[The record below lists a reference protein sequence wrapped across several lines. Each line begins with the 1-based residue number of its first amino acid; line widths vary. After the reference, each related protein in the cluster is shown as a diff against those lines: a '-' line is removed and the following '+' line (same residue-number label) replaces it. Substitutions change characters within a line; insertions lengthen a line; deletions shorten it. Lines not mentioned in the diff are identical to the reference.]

1 MTTFRVATDSGT
13 PDGIASAPKSRM
25 GGAAVPAVSGAQL
38 NGAGTIPLSARKAA
52 PLDLATVERRG
63 HGAPNN
69 LPPKQNRLFG
79 LRESPTYRPTAEQF
93 KDPVQY
99 IQSIRDEA
107 QKYGIV
113 KIVPPDTWNPTFAI
127 DTERFHFRTRRQELN
142 SVEGGTRA
150 NLNYLDQLAKFH
162 KQHGH
167 SLTRFPSVDK
177 RPLDLYKLKKAVE
190 KRGGFER
197 VCKQKKWAEIG
208 RDLGYSGKIMS
219 SLSTSLKNSYQKWL
233 HPYEEYLRLV
243 KPGVQQMLEYEHGG
257 PFTPSPAH
265 SPMKKSLQ
273 GTPVANATDS
283 PAIRASAALNATL
296 QGDSVPT
303 PPSDLSRPAMQAGF
317 TPVNSGGF
325 TAVNALSSQKPS
337 TQPSTPSAF
346 VAANAS
352 GAMHRDVLESRTST
366 PLRNAGS
373 PMLSADN
380 TPDLRPPGNGLT
392 PLANGHQ
399 FNQLKRTFSQ
409 DPESS
414 ANDDVDEAS
423 GRRSKRLKKD
433 APPTVA
439 GSHMTQPRQSTP
451 SRSFPRVRSADER
464 PGDRCETC
472 GTDNDP
478 QNILLCDSCDSGY
491 HGYCLDPPIKAI
503 PAYDWHCPRC
513 LVGTGEFGF
522 EEGGIYSL
530 KQFQERAHQFKQSH
544 FANKMPFDPITNA
557 PKPVTEDDVEREF
570 WHSVANVTET
580 VEVEYG
586 ADIHSTTHGSGFP
599 TIEKNPRDPYS
610 TDPWNL
616 TVLPYAPDS
625 LFRHI
630 KSDISG
636 MTVPWLYVGMVFSTF
651 CWHAEDHY
659 TYSANYQHFGATK
672 TWYGVP
678 AEDTDKFE
686 QAMREAVPELF
697 ESQPDLLFQLVT
709 LLTPEQLL
717 KAGVRVYAIDQRAGE
732 FVITFPEAYHAGFN
746 HGFNLNEAV
755 NFAPSD
761 WEPFGEHGVQRLQDY
776 RRQPCFSH
784 DELLLAAATRKDTT
798 IKTAKWLGPAMERML
813 ERESR
818 IRAEFLEKHKAA
830 RPHTCKIDSTGDS
843 ETPCEL
849 EFIVDDADMH
859 EDELICAFCKAY
871 GYLSRFYCS
880 KTKKVLCLQ
889 HAGWFECCPETPESE
904 RHFGAQG
911 QHKLVYRM
919 PEDALTTLVQKI
931 VDKAGMPEAWESKM
945 EALLAEGPRPQ
956 LKSLRALLNEGEKI
970 DWDLNGLQ
978 DLKDF
983 VDKCQEVAEE
993 AILYTTRKQQARR
1006 KAERPGRGR
1015 PSKANIA
1022 EADEKDREYRNVD
1035 NIQKLLNQAKDLG
1048 FDSPEITTL
1057 RERAESIVEFQTRAR
1072 TALRE
1077 RTSEQSIARLDELL
1091 EEGKG
1096 FNVDLP
1102 ELESLEK
1109 VVQQLKW
1116 LQEAQDFKV
1125 RLAPTLQEV
1134 GELIKSGVEVGMPE
1148 HHPDLRF
1155 LQEKRDQGEFWE
1167 KKAKELMEVENV
1179 HYQQL
1184 DAFSKQATNLPVT
1197 PETRAAM
1204 DAILKKQRDAQELI
1218 MSLYERSK
1226 NPDFSQRPKYMEV
1239 RNAMESLN
1247 ALNGKPNGTNDLE
1260 KEQKRH
1266 EDWMRRGKKLFGKA
1280 NAPLHILHAHMKQ
1293 VDERNRSCFDLSDQP
1308 RMPVEPASREQ
1319 SPADGEE
1326 VDGSGSS
1333 RDVFCICR
1341 KPEAG
1346 MMIECELC
1354 HEWYHGKCL
1363 KIARGKVKEDDKYTC
1378 PICDYRVK
1386 IPRDATRPKLED
1398 LQLWQ
1403 DEVPGLPFQP
1413 EEEETLDSL
1422 IEHGTKF
1429 RDYVAQYI
1437 NPLMSSPDELTT
1449 QRFYLRKLEGAEI
1462 LLSNEINFFRQ
1473 ELHKWAPVAPT
1484 PPPILQVS
1492 LSTRKPR
1499 PTKQQKLMTQL
1510 GITNPDDLPQHLK
1523 TKTHQFKRKD
1533 GDGLKPT
1540 SQQSGAAEQSH
1551 TPPGEPRQGAGESSE
1566 YFNTT
1571 TTSTFSNS
1579 PTFATTA
1586 PLSFGGGSSIAPI
1599 DPGLFESSGPA
1610 APTSPMQ
1617 DPFKSSG
1624 SGNEMFGEAMEMGG
1638 GQAEEALAV
1647 TEGNN
1652 YME

>member
-1 MTTFRVATDSGT
+1 
-13 PDGIASAPKSRM
+13 
-25 GGAAVPAVSGAQL
+25 
-38 NGAGTIPLSARKAA
+38 
-52 PLDLATVERRG
+52 
-63 HGAPNN
+63 
-69 LPPKQNRLFG
+69 
-79 LRESPTYRPTAEQF
+79 
-93 KDPVQY
+93 
-99 IQSIRDEA
+99 
-107 QKYGIV
+107 
-113 KIVPPDTWNPTFAI
+113 
-127 DTERFHFRTRRQELN
+127 
-142 SVEGGTRA
+142 
-150 NLNYLDQLAKFH
+150 
-162 KQHGH
+162 
-167 SLTRFPSVDK
+167 
-177 RPLDLYKLKKAVE
+177 
-190 KRGGFER
+190 
-197 VCKQKKWAEIG
+197 
-208 RDLGYSGKIMS
+208 
-219 SLSTSLKNSYQKWL
+219 
-233 HPYEEYLRLV
+233 
-243 KPGVQQMLEYEHGG
+243 
-257 PFTPSPAH
+257 
-265 SPMKKSLQ
+265 
-273 GTPVANATDS
+273 
-283 PAIRASAALNATL
+283 
-296 QGDSVPT
+296 
-303 PPSDLSRPAMQAGF
+303 
-317 TPVNSGGF
+317 
-325 TAVNALSSQKPS
+325 
-337 TQPSTPSAF
+337 
-346 VAANAS
+346 
-352 GAMHRDVLESRTST
+352 
-366 PLRNAGS
+366 
-373 PMLSADN
+373 
-380 TPDLRPPGNGLT
+380 
-392 PLANGHQ
+392 
-399 FNQLKRTFSQ
+399 
-409 DPESS
+409 
-414 ANDDVDEAS
+414 
-423 GRRSKRLKKD
+423 
-433 APPTVA
+433 
-439 GSHMTQPRQSTP
+439 
-451 SRSFPRVRSADER
+451 
-464 PGDRCETC
+464 
-472 GTDNDP
+472 
-478 QNILLCDSCDSGY
+478 
-491 HGYCLDPPIKAI
+491 
-503 PAYDWHCPRC
+503 
-513 LVGTGEFGF
+513 
-522 EEGGIYSL
+522 
-530 KQFQERAHQFKQSH
+530 
-544 FANKMPFDPITNA
+544 
-557 PKPVTEDDVEREF
+557 
-570 WHSVANVTET
+570 
-580 VEVEYG
+580 
-586 ADIHSTTHGSGFP
+586 
-599 TIEKNPRDPYS
+599 
-610 TDPWNL
+610 
-616 TVLPYAPDS
+616 
-625 LFRHI
+625 
-630 KSDISG
+630 
-636 MTVPWLYVGMVFSTF
+636 
-651 CWHAEDHY
+651 
-659 TYSANYQHFGATK
+659 
-672 TWYGVP
+672 
-678 AEDTDKFE
+678 
-686 QAMREAVPELF
+686 
-697 ESQPDLLFQLVT
+697 
-709 LLTPEQLL
+709 
-717 KAGVRVYAIDQRAGE
+717 
-732 FVITFPEAYHAGFN
+732 
-746 HGFNLNEAV
+746 V

-784 DELLLAAATRKDTT
+784 DELLLAAASRKDTT

-830 RPHTCKIDSTGDS
+830 RPHTCKIDGTGDS

-849 EFIVDDADMH
+849 EFVVDDADMH

-1125 RLAPTLQEV
+1125 KLAPTLQEV

-1346 MMIECELC
+1346 MMIEVVQ
-1354 HEWYHGKCL
+1354 
-1363 KIARGKVKEDDKYTC
+1363 ISTC
-1378 PICDYRVK
+1378 
-1386 IPRDATRPKLED
+1386 AA
-1398 LQLWQ
+1398 
-1403 DEVPGLPFQP
+1403 
-1413 EEEETLDSL
+1413 LD
-1422 IEHGTKF
+1422 
-1429 RDYVAQYI
+1429 
-1437 NPLMSSPDELTT
+1437 
-1449 QRFYLRKLEGAEI
+1449 
-1462 LLSNEINFFRQ
+1462 
-1473 ELHKWAPVAPT
+1473 
-1484 PPPILQVS
+1484 
-1492 LSTRKPR
+1492 
-1499 PTKQQKLMTQL
+1499 
-1510 GITNPDDLPQHLK
+1510 
-1523 TKTHQFKRKD
+1523 
-1533 GDGLKPT
+1533 
-1540 SQQSGAAEQSH
+1540 
-1551 TPPGEPRQGAGESSE
+1551 
-1566 YFNTT
+1566 
-1571 TTSTFSNS
+1571 
-1579 PTFATTA
+1579 
-1586 PLSFGGGSSIAPI
+1586 
-1599 DPGLFESSGPA
+1599 
-1610 APTSPMQ
+1610 
-1617 DPFKSSG
+1617 
-1624 SGNEMFGEAMEMGG
+1624 
-1638 GQAEEALAV
+1638 
-1647 TEGNN
+1647 
-1652 YME
+1652 

>member
-1 MTTFRVATDSGT
+1 
-13 PDGIASAPKSRM
+13 
-25 GGAAVPAVSGAQL
+25 
-38 NGAGTIPLSARKAA
+38 
-52 PLDLATVERRG
+52 
-63 HGAPNN
+63 
-69 LPPKQNRLFG
+69 
-79 LRESPTYRPTAEQF
+79 
-93 KDPVQY
+93 
-99 IQSIRDEA
+99 
-107 QKYGIV
+107 
-113 KIVPPDTWNPTFAI
+113 
-127 DTERFHFRTRRQELN
+127 
-142 SVEGGTRA
+142 
-150 NLNYLDQLAKFH
+150 
-162 KQHGH
+162 
-167 SLTRFPSVDK
+167 
-177 RPLDLYKLKKAVE
+177 
-190 KRGGFER
+190 
-197 VCKQKKWAEIG
+197 
-208 RDLGYSGKIMS
+208 
-219 SLSTSLKNSYQKWL
+219 
-233 HPYEEYLRLV
+233 
-243 KPGVQQMLEYEHGG
+243 
-257 PFTPSPAH
+257 
-265 SPMKKSLQ
+265 
-273 GTPVANATDS
+273 
-283 PAIRASAALNATL
+283 
-296 QGDSVPT
+296 
-303 PPSDLSRPAMQAGF
+303 
-317 TPVNSGGF
+317 
-325 TAVNALSSQKPS
+325 
-337 TQPSTPSAF
+337 
-346 VAANAS
+346 
-352 GAMHRDVLESRTST
+352 
-366 PLRNAGS
+366 
-373 PMLSADN
+373 
-380 TPDLRPPGNGLT
+380 
-392 PLANGHQ
+392 
-399 FNQLKRTFSQ
+399 
-409 DPESS
+409 
-414 ANDDVDEAS
+414 
-423 GRRSKRLKKD
+423 
-433 APPTVA
+433 
-439 GSHMTQPRQSTP
+439 
-451 SRSFPRVRSADER
+451 
-464 PGDRCETC
+464 
-472 GTDNDP
+472 
-478 QNILLCDSCDSGY
+478 
-491 HGYCLDPPIKAI
+491 
-503 PAYDWHCPRC
+503 
-513 LVGTGEFGF
+513 
-522 EEGGIYSL
+522 
-530 KQFQERAHQFKQSH
+530 
-544 FANKMPFDPITNA
+544 
-557 PKPVTEDDVEREF
+557 
-570 WHSVANVTET
+570 
-580 VEVEYG
+580 
-586 ADIHSTTHGSGFP
+586 
-599 TIEKNPRDPYS
+599 
-610 TDPWNL
+610 
-616 TVLPYAPDS
+616 
-625 LFRHI
+625 
-630 KSDISG
+630 
-636 MTVPWLYVGMVFSTF
+636 
-651 CWHAEDHY
+651 
-659 TYSANYQHFGATK
+659 
-672 TWYGVP
+672 
-678 AEDTDKFE
+678 
-686 QAMREAVPELF
+686 
-697 ESQPDLLFQLVT
+697 
-709 LLTPEQLL
+709 
-717 KAGVRVYAIDQRAGE
+717 
-732 FVITFPEAYHAGFN
+732 
-746 HGFNLNEAV
+746 
-755 NFAPSD
+755 
-761 WEPFGEHGVQRLQDY
+761 
-776 RRQPCFSH
+776 
-784 DELLLAAATRKDTT
+784 LAAASRKDTT

-830 RPHTCKIDSTGDS
+830 RPHTCKIDGTGDS

-849 EFIVDDADMH
+849 EFVVDDADMH

-1125 RLAPTLQEV
+1125 KLAPTLQEV

-1354 HEWYHGKCL
+1354 HEW
-1363 KIARGKVKEDDKYTC
+1363 
-1378 PICDYRVK
+1378 
-1386 IPRDATRPKLED
+1386 
-1398 LQLWQ
+1398 
-1403 DEVPGLPFQP
+1403 
-1413 EEEETLDSL
+1413 
-1422 IEHGTKF
+1422 
-1429 RDYVAQYI
+1429 
-1437 NPLMSSPDELTT
+1437 
-1449 QRFYLRKLEGAEI
+1449 
-1462 LLSNEINFFRQ
+1462 
-1473 ELHKWAPVAPT
+1473 
-1484 PPPILQVS
+1484 
-1492 LSTRKPR
+1492 
-1499 PTKQQKLMTQL
+1499 
-1510 GITNPDDLPQHLK
+1510 
-1523 TKTHQFKRKD
+1523 
-1533 GDGLKPT
+1533 
-1540 SQQSGAAEQSH
+1540 
-1551 TPPGEPRQGAGESSE
+1551 
-1566 YFNTT
+1566 
-1571 TTSTFSNS
+1571 
-1579 PTFATTA
+1579 
-1586 PLSFGGGSSIAPI
+1586 
-1599 DPGLFESSGPA
+1599 
-1610 APTSPMQ
+1610 
-1617 DPFKSSG
+1617 
-1624 SGNEMFGEAMEMGG
+1624 
-1638 GQAEEALAV
+1638 
-1647 TEGNN
+1647 
-1652 YME
+1652 